1 MVDSEL
7 PRFQLFIDGSWR
19 DPVNGRWL
27 PSVNPATERTW
38 CEIPNCDDADVD
50 AAVEAAHR
58 ALDGP
63 WSTMPAAERGRILT
77 RLADA
82 IPDNAARLAELEV
95 SDSGKNLTEST
106 NFMKFCAGF
115 FRFYGEM
122 ADKVAGSTFTT
133 PFPGIQAYTHRVPVG
148 VVAAVVPWNN
158 PLWLL
163 SMKLGPALAG
173 GNTCVIK
180 PSEICATPIIEIVR
194 LMHEVADIPPGVVN
208 LVTGEGEPCGRAL
221 TGHPKVSK
229 VAFTGGPATA
239 RHIVANTANNLAE
252 TTLELGGKSP
262 VLIFEDA
269 DMDNAVQNVIAGV
282 FAGSSG
288 QSCVAGSRALVQ
300 RSIYDE
306 FLGRLVDAAEA
317 LKVGDPRSPDSQMG
331 PLATLAQVERCQS
344 AVEQAVAAGAEL
356 KTGGRRPPGLD
367 TGFYFEP
374 TILAIPD
381 QSLDIAHTELFGP
394 VVVVLPFDDED
405 EAVRLA
411 NDTEFGL
418 AAGFFTTNLG
428 RAMRLTKAVRAGI
441 QWINTYRLGAPM
453 APIGGFGESGKSRE
467 GGIEAINEYTKPITV
482 WINTNV

>member
-1 MVDSEL
+1 MADSNL
-7 PRFQLFIDGSWR
+7 PRFQILIDGSWR
-19 DPVNGRWL
+19 DPVSGQWL
-27 PSVNPATERTW
+27 PSINPATEQAW
-38 CEIPNCDDADVD
+38 CEIPNCGEDDVN

-58 ALDGP
+58 ALEGP
-63 WSTMPAAERGRILT
+63 WSQMPAVERGRILT
-77 RLADA
+77 RLAEA
-82 IPDNAARLAELEV
+82 IPDNAQRLAELEV

-115 FRFYGEM
+115 FKFYGEM
-122 ADKVAGSTFTT
+122 ADKLAGSTFTT

-148 VVAAVVPWNN
+148 VVAAVIPWNN

-163 SMKLGPALAG
+163 SLKLGPALAG

-194 LMHEVADIPPGVVN
+194 LMHEVAEIPPGVVN
-208 LVTGEGEPCGRAL
+208 IVTGEGEPCGRAL
-221 TGHPKVSK
+221 TSHPKVSK

-262 VLIFEDA
+262 MLVFEDA

-306 FLGRLVDAAEA
+306 FLGRLVEAAEA

-331 PLATLAQVERCQS
+331 PLATLAQIELCESSV
-344 AVEQAVAAGAEL
+344 AQAVAAGAEL
-356 KTGGRRPPGLD
+356 KSGG
-367 TGFYFEP
+367 
-374 TILAIPD
+374 
-381 QSLDIAHTELFGP
+381 
-394 VVVVLPFDDED
+394 
-405 EAVRLA
+405 
-411 NDTEFGL
+411 
-418 AAGFFTTNLG
+418 
-428 RAMRLTKAVRAGI
+428 
-441 QWINTYRLGAPM
+441 
-453 APIGGFGESGKSRE
+453 
-467 GGIEAINEYTKPITV
+467 
-482 WINTNV
+482 